1 VLRTLDKHTPSWYNR
16 PATYVVNEAPANQRR
31 PRAWQEVSMSED
43 KSREQQFYQRL
54 RKTVKLW
61 AGSEKGS
68 GSQFTDLIL
77 AGPDLFMLLVRL
89 SQDDRVDQASRT
101 KLVSAAA
108 YFISPLDLIPEL
120 ILGPPGLVDD
130 IALSAFV
137 LNDVLESTDPAVV
150 REHWEGDTDLLE
162 LIRQILAVA
171 DTMVGGPIWRRLIAR
186 AQSFVP
192 TK

>member
-1 VLRTLDKHTPSWYNR
+1 MT
-16 PATYVVNEAPANQRR
+16 
-31 PRAWQEVSMSED
+31 ED
-43 KSREQQFYQRL
+43 RSREQQFYR
-54 RKTVKLW
+54 RIRETVKIW
-61 AGSEKGS
+61 AGGEKS
-68 GSQFTDLIL
+68 SSNQFTDLIL

-89 SQDDRVDQASRT
+89 SRDDRVDQVSKT
-101 KLVSAAA
+101 KLAGAAA

-130 IALSAFV
+130 VALSAFV
-137 LNDVLESTDPAVV
+137 LNDVLESTDPTII
-150 REHWEGDTDLLE
+150 REHWEGDSDVLE

-192 TK
+192 TR